1 MNRTLYALTSAA
13 LLSALL
19 SGYGGGATNP
29 APPAVQTSFKQP
41 SFVEGTVTEPLVLNG
56 NISSEKAISMN
67 GKTYVPLSS
76 LTSLGIKVSSASGTV
91 SLTSSAAIPAGNSS
105 SSGAGGANQKAS
117 VTGCQNEWLFNGIWR
132 MRVTKMEAATNPSRG
147 NLPGYKVTVQISNG
161 TTQTLTLDQTGI
173 QFGNAYTVNFAD
185 GNSYAAPTSTNVA
198 FLDKTTARILQGAS
212 TLLEFGFW
220 PDDGRTLEQARTNLP
235 QKFLLEVDPK
245 KLKKD
250 LKVGFT
256 VPDPS
261 FRVDLTCKK

>member
-1 MNRTLYALTSAA
+1 MKKIVLIGLALASVALAATSS
-13 LLSALL
+13 L
-19 SGYGGGATNP
+19 T
-29 APPAVQTSFKQP
+29 
-41 SFVEGTVTEPLVLNG
+41 LVLNG
-56 NISSEKAISMN
+56 QISSEKAISVN

-76 LTSLGIKVSSASGTV
+76 LTALGIKVSSASGTV
-91 SLTSSAAIPAGNSS
+91 SLTSSTVAPSAAGTMGNSG

-117 VTGCQNEWLFNGIWR
+117 VTGCVGEWLFNGIWR
-132 MRVTKMEAATNPSRG
+132 MRVTKAEAATNPDRG
-147 NLPGYKVTVQISNG
+147 NLPGYKVTVQLSNG
-161 TTQTLTLDQTGI
+161 TVQTLTPSDTGI
-173 QFGNAYTVNFAD
+173 QYGNAYTVAFAD

-220 PDDGRTLEQARTNLP
+220 PDDGRTLEAARANLP